1 MPSHMGVDL
10 QTHLAYQ
17 AELTFDSERL
27 GGKVIT
33 VRWTG
38 WTDQNG
44 QPEFTLVDKPAL
56 CQLPPAIC
64 KSFQLLTVVQAS

>member
-1 MPSHMGVDL
+1 MPEHMGIDL

-27 GGKVIT
+27 GGQIIT

-38 WTDQNG
+38 EMFNASEPVFEVVDNG
-44 QPEFTLVDKPAL
+44 ERCA
-56 CQLPPAIC
+56 LPPLIC
-64 KSFQLLTVVQAS
+64 TSFQLLTVVNDG